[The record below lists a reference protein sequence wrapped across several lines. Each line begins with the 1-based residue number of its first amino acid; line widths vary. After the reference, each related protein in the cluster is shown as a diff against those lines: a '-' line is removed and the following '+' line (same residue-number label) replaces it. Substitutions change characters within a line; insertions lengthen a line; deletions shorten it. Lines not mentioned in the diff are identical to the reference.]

1 MRGLYKRMRY
11 SLSFAVRNL
20 PCSSTRI
27 VPFLGRCGQTALE
40 RIKIGK
46 SDKFNV
52 RSPVRFALSAPN
64 KPLASS
70 RKSKPGRLKLPGHEE
85 PEVHLDA

>member
-1 MRGLYKRMRY
+1 
-11 SLSFAVRNL
+11 
-20 PCSSTRI
+20 
-27 VPFLGRCGQTALE
+27 
-40 RIKIGK
+40 
-46 SDKFNV
+46 V

-64 KPLASS
+64 RPLASS